1 MHDDLGF
8 ITAIMSIPLHRID
21 DSLKKDF
28 WNEYQNL
35 VKTYID
41 KSSDSKNQ

>member
-8 ITAIMSIPLHRID
+8 ITAIMSIPLHKID
-21 DSLKKDF
+21 DTLKKEF
-28 WNEYQNL
+28 WNEYPKL

-41 KSSDSKNQ
+41 KSSDSNN